1 MAGSQSSTAQEILW
15 RLIPA
20 RKPSRLSMP
29 QRLPLSRAARNW
41 GRLRQA
47 KGLPIPPSGRKLQPA
62 LRAWPPIPPLSRAA
76 RNRGRL
82 RQAKG
87 LPIPHSRRKSQ
98 PVFQAWPPIPPHSL
112 QGSLCQA
119 RANYLGTPRL
129 RRPNRSSRGK
139 SGMQPPIEET
149 LGTPPLRA
157 QGRCLVIGM
166 TDRLEL
172 VGPPPAFKLP
182 SRANKAR
189 L

>member
-1 MAGSQSSTAQEILW
+1 MQTSRGCIVGDGGRGRNRGLANFVQAKVCVHAIPMAGSQSSTAQDVLW

-29 QRLPLSRAARNW
+29 QREPLSRAARNW

-47 KGLPIPPSGRKLQPA
+47 KGLPIPPSGPKLEPV
-62 LRAWPPIPPLSRAA
+62 LR
-76 RNRGRL
+76 
-82 RQAKG
+82 
-87 LPIPHSRRKSQ
+87 
-98 PVFQAWPPIPPHSL
+98 AWPPIPPHSL
-112 QGSLCQA
+112 QGSLRQA

-139 SGMQPPIEET
+139 SGMQPPIEDS
-149 LGTPPLRA
+149 LGTLPLRA
-157 QGRCLVIGM
+157 QGRCLVISM

-172 VGPPPAFKLP
+172 VCPPPALKLP
-182 SRANKAR
+182 NRVNKAR